1 MNMAYIFC
9 FGGGERNSEVVESC
23 GIFFFFLFVI
33 TSKKF
38 ASHTVFHYEVE
49 VILTLEAMIKR
60 HNKRVI
66 RGS

>member
-1 MNMAYIFC
+1 MAYIFC
-9 FGGGERNSEVVESC
+9 FGGGERNSEVVEKMWH
-23 GIFFFFLFVI
+23 FFFLFVI

-49 VILTLEAMIKR
+49 IILTLKAMIER
-60 HNKRVI
+60 HNKRMI